1 MLLVFYNQ
9 VSAKMTICYY
19 TNGLNQIN
27 YAHSIVIRKDS
38 FTDIEYLL
46 PLYFLSNQTNQM
58 KRILFISLIS
68 LLFISCKQTYQEEQG
83 IIFRTF
89 YQVKYQSDT
98 LLTEKIK
105 AELATFDLSLNP
117 FNPNSI
123 LAKVNRNEEVDV
135 DHWFTVVFNK
145 AMEVSEQSD
154 GLFDVTAAPL
164 INLWGFGFES
174 YDEISPEIV
183 DSIKTFVGYKKVRL
197 EGSRVIKDDPRLLLN
212 FSAIAKGYACDV
224 IAALLEREGV
234 ENYMV
239 DIGGEI
245 TAKGKNA
252 KGVCWRLRINEPEG
266 DAFIMKNTFKEVI
279 QLCGKNGMATSGDYR
294 NFYIKDGI
302 KYAHTIDPTTGYPA
316 EQNILSATI
325 VASDCMTADAY
336 ATAFMAMGF
345 DAACR
350 MAEQIPEIEY
360 YIIYTGDDSFTRI
373 EYSEGMSS
381 MLVNRK

>member
-1 MLLVFYNQ
+1 MRQIIYLLLFCFLLV
-9 VSAKMTICYY
+9 
-19 TNGLNQIN
+19 
-27 YAHSIVIRKDS
+27 
-38 FTDIEYLL
+38 
-46 PLYFLSNQTNQM
+46 
-58 KRILFISLIS
+58 
-68 LLFISCKQTYQEEQG
+68 SCKQTYQEEQG

-98 LLTEKIK
+98 LLTKKIK
-105 AELATFDLSLNP
+105 AELAAFDLSLNP

-145 AMEVSEQSD
+145 AIEVSEQSN
-154 GLFDVTAAPL
+154 GLFDVTAATL
-164 INLWGFGFES
+164 INLWGFGFEH
-174 YDEISPEIV
+174 YDEISPEII

-245 TAKGKNA
+245 SAKGKNSR
-252 KGVCWRLRINEPEG
+252 GVCWRIRINEPEG
-266 DAFIMKNTFKEVI
+266 DIFIMKNTLNELV
-279 QLCGKNGMATSGDYR
+279 QLCGKSGMATSGDYR
-294 NFYIKDGI
+294 NFYIKDG
-302 KYAHTIDPTTGYPA
+302 KKFAHTINPITGYPA

-325 VASDCMTADAY
+325 VAPDCMTADAY
-336 ATAFMAMGF
+336 ATAFMVMGVE
-345 DAACR
+345 AACR

-360 YIIYTGDDSFTRI
+360 YIIYSGDDGFTRI
-373 EYSEGMSS
+373 KYSDGMSS
-381 MLVNRK
+381 KLVNRK